1 MRTEVKTGK
10 FYYSKSFRSVAKVI
24 EISTLWGSDYAH
36 IWLPNSNAVVR
47 VPASDLSSLS
57 SQSSALST
65 DHIAY
70 VAAAAKVAEVL
81 EGSTSATDGH
91 VLLAPMESH
100 VIPLPHQIHALSRAI
115 SGDRVRYL
123 LADEVGLGKT
133 IEAGLVMRELK
144 LRGLVRRILVVSP
157 KGIATQWVAEMQTH
171 FNEQFR
177 LVLGDDIGTLQRLS
191 PVMSHES
198 RVPGLFDSQLAT
210 RNPWTLFDQVIVS
223 LDSVKPVDKRR
234 GWTAERVAEYN
245 RSRFEDL
252 ITAGWDL
259 VVVDEAHR
267 LGGSTDQVA
276 RYKLGKGLAEAAPYL
291 LLLSATPHQGKTDA
305 FHRLMNLLDD
315 DAFPD
320 MESVS
325 RERVAPYVIRTEKRK
340 AIDADGKP
348 LFKPRRTQMAPV
360 AWAHRHHLQ
369 QLLYE
374 AVTDYVREGYN
385 QALREKKRHIGFLM
399 ILMQRLVVSSTR
411 AIRTTLERR
420 LEVLSSALRVQSS
433 DLNEFESDNPEL
445 TTPDSELVYDMDGQ
459 ELLDELLKFHVS
471 ALQSEG
477 SHVETLLDAAV
488 RCEQAGPDAKAE
500 ALIEWIYELQA
511 EENEP
516 DLKVLIFTEFVP
528 TQQMLKE
535 FLEARGISVVT
546 LNGSMDME
554 ERKQAQDSFRKSH
567 RVLVSTDAGGEGL
580 NLQFAHV
587 IINYDIPWNPMRL
600 EQRIGRVDRIGQ
612 PKKVRAINFVF
623 EDSVEFR
630 VREVLEQKLSVIFDE
645 FGIDKTGDVLD
656 SAQAGELFEDVFASA
671 ILNPDGIETSVDH
684 TVARLRDEIQ
694 QVREASAI
702 YGISEEPDVQLA
714 ERLRSHPLP
723 HWVERMTVGYLNSH
737 GGAASRKRSWWDLNW
752 PDGQE
757 HRKAVFN
764 AREADRLTDAT
775 LLNLENSRVRGLALN
790 LPQIA
795 AGQPLPCVS
804 VSGLPASISGLWGL
818 FEIRLQAGMHQKT
831 QLLRIPMV
839 RRGYVSVFL
848 SEEGKLFLPT
858 ARHIWDALQTAEA
871 QVQATLGQ
879 DESITAH
886 EGLQIAAEQA
896 GQELFDALQQAHL
909 ASVAREE
916 ERGIVSF
923 ASRRKATLRVG
934 LPEVR
939 QFRLS
944 RCDADES
951 EWRHELQSAR
961 QIVPEIR
968 PLLMLRIIK
977 GGGQ

>member
-1 MRTEVKTGK
+1 
-10 FYYSKSFRSVAKVI
+10 
-24 EISTLWGSDYAH
+24 
-36 IWLPNSNAVVR
+36 
-47 VPASDLSSLS
+47 
-57 SQSSALST
+57 
-65 DHIAY
+65 
-70 VAAAAKVAEVL
+70 
-81 EGSTSATDGH
+81 
-91 VLLAPMESH
+91 
-100 VIPLPHQIHALSRAI
+100 LSRAI

-144 LRGLVRRILVVSP
+144 LRGLVRRTLVVSP
-157 KGIATQWVAEMQTH
+157 KGIATQWVAEMQAH
-171 FNEQFR
+171 FNEQFQ
-177 LVLGDDIGTLQRLS
+177 LVLGDDIGTLQRLA
-191 PVMSHES
+191 PH
-198 RVPGLFDSQLAT
+198 FDKGADHRRSA
-210 RNPWTLFDQVIVS
+210 WSMFDQVIVS
-223 LDSVKPVDKRR
+223 LDSVKPMDKRR

-252 ITAGWDL
+252 MTAGWDL

-276 RYKLGKGLAEAAPYL
+276 RYKLGKGLAEAAPYV

-305 FHRLMNLLDD
+305 FHRLMNLLD
-315 DAFPD
+315 
-320 MESVS
+320 
-325 RERVAPYVIRTEKRK
+325 
-340 AIDADGKP
+340 
-348 LFKPRRTQMAPV
+348 
-360 AWAHRHHLQ
+360 
-369 QLLYE
+369 
-374 AVTDYVREGYN
+374 
-385 QALREKKRHIGFLM
+385 
-399 ILMQRLVVSSTR
+399 
-411 AIRTTLERR
+411 
-420 LEVLSSALRVQSS
+420 
-433 DLNEFESDNPEL
+433 
-445 TTPDSELVYDMDGQ
+445 
-459 ELLDELLKFHVS
+459 
-471 ALQSEG
+471 
-477 SHVETLLDAAV
+477 
-488 RCEQAGPDAKAE
+488 
-500 ALIEWIYELQA
+500 
-511 EENEP
+511 
-516 DLKVLIFTEFVP
+516 
-528 TQQMLKE
+528 
-535 FLEARGISVVT
+535 
-546 LNGSMDME
+546 
-554 ERKQAQDSFRKSH
+554 
-567 RVLVSTDAGGEGL
+567 
-580 NLQFAHV
+580 
-587 IINYDIPWNPMRL
+587 
-600 EQRIGRVDRIGQ
+600 
-612 PKKVRAINFVF
+612 

-630 VREVLEQKLSVIFDE
+630 VREVLERKLSVIFDE

-702 YGISEEPDVQLA
+702 YGLSEEPDVQAA

-752 PDGQE
+752 PDGQV

-775 LLNLENSRVRGLALN
+775 LLNLENNRVRGLALN

-804 VSGLPASISGLWGL
+804 VSGVPASISGLWGL

-831 QLLRIPMV
+831 QRLRIPMV

-886 EGLQIAAEQA
+886 ARLQEAAEQA
-896 GQELFDALQQAHL
+896 GQALFDSLQQAHL

-923 ASRRKATLRVG
+923 ASRRKTIERVG

-944 RCDADES
+944 RCDADEA

-961 QIVPEIR
+961 QMVPEIR
-968 PLLMLRIIK
+968 PLLMLQIIPPIEK
-977 GGGQ
+977 GSALNE

>member
-1 MRTEVKTGK
+1 MASSENIWQ
-10 FYYSKSFRSVAKVI
+10 YSTVHNSACKVI
-24 EISTLWGSDYAH
+24 EEQTLWGQTVCRV
-36 IWLPNSNAVVR
+36 WLPNHDAVVR
-47 VPASDLSSLS
+47 VPR
-57 SQSSALST
+57 SALRPLNT
-65 DHIAY
+65 DLQPEIEAGRIAY

-81 EGSTSATDGH
+81 EGSSSASDGH
-91 VLLAPMESH
+91 VLLAPMESN
-100 VIPLPHQIHALSRAI
+100 VIPLPHQINALSRAI

-133 IEAGLVMRELK
+133 IEAGLIMRELK
-144 LRGLVRRILVVSP
+144 LRGLVRRTLVVSP

-171 FNEQFR
+171 FNEQFQ
-177 LVLGDDIGTLQRLS
+177 LVLGDDISAMQRLCTGGD
-191 PVMSHES
+191 
-198 RVPGLFDSQLAT
+198 R
-210 RNPWTLFDQVIVS
+210 RNSVWSMFDQVIVS
-223 LDSVKPVDKRR
+223 FDSVKPLDKRR
-234 GWTAERVAEYN
+234 GWTVERVAEYN
-245 RSRFEDL
+245 NIRFEGL
-252 ITAGWDL
+252 ISAGWDL
-259 VVVDEAHR
+259 VIVDEAHR

-276 RYKLGKGLAEAAPYL
+276 RYRLGQGLAEAAPYV

-305 FHRLMNLLDD
+305 FHRLISLLDD
-315 DAFPD
+315 NAFPD
-320 MESVS
+320 MDSVS
-325 RERVAPYVIRTEKRK
+325 RDRVAPYVIRTEKRK
-340 AIDADGKP
+340 SIDADGKP
-348 LFKPRRTQMAPV
+348 LFKPRRTQMVPV
-360 AWAHRHHLQ
+360 IWESRHYLQ

-385 QALREKKRHIGFLM
+385 QALKEKKRHVGFLM

-420 LEVLSSALRVQSS
+420 LAALKEGEQLASLR
-433 DLNEFESDNPEL
+433 LTEL
-445 TTPDSELVYDMDGQ
+445 ENDSEGAETFDDLYDMDGQ
-459 ELLDELLKFHVS
+459 ELLDELLNSHVS
-471 ALQSEG
+471 ALKSEV
-477 SHVETLLDAAV
+477 SHVETLLEAAI
-488 RCEQAGPDAKAE
+488 RCEQAGQDAKAE
-500 ALIEWIYELQA
+500 ALIERFYALQA
-511 EENEP
+511 EENEQ
-516 DLKVLIFTEFVP
+516 DLKVLIFTEFVS
-528 TQQMLKE
+528 TQDMLKE
-535 FLEARGISVVT
+535 FLETRGISVVT
-546 LNGSMDME
+546 LNGSMDMN
-554 ERKQAQDSFRKSH
+554 ERKQAQDAFRKSH

-587 IINYDIPWNPMRL
+587 IINFDMPWNPMRL

-612 PKKVRAINFVF
+612 PKVVRAINFVL

-630 VREVLEQKLSVIFDE
+630 VREVLEQKLAVIFEE

-656 SAQAGELFEDVFASA
+656 SAQADELFEDVFASA

-684 TVARLRDEIQ
+684 TVARIRDEIQ
-694 QVREASAI
+694 QVQESSAI
-702 YGISEEPDVQLA
+702 YGISEEPDVQA
-714 ERLRSHPLP
+714 AKWLRSHPLP

-775 LLNLENSRVRGLALN
+775 LLNLQNSRVRGLALN

-795 AGQPLPCVS
+795 AGQPLPCVT

-879 DESITAH
+879 DESIAAH
-886 EGLQIAAEQA
+886 ARLQEVAEQA

-923 ASRRKATLRVG
+923 ASRRKAIERVG

-944 RCDADES
+944 RCIADES

-977 GGGQ
+977 GGAQ